1 MMKKEYIIKINHW
14 FDKTNGNP
22 YFSARIYDLTMKLLK
37 VVPFQYG
44 NRSHAEDTVTAHVQA
59 NNAVHEIKNTVFQK
73 CYIDHTYRP
82 FGAGGGSL
90 FFSLSKRR
98 SMEKGM
104 TYYIVI

>member
-44 NRSHAEDTVTAHVQA
+44 NKSHAEDTVTAHVQA

-73 CYIDHTYRP
+73 CYIDHTD
-82 FGAGGGSL
+82 GL
-90 FFSLSKRR
+90 KR
-98 SMEKGM
+98 KA
-104 TYYIVI
+104 TYKWASDSEALWG